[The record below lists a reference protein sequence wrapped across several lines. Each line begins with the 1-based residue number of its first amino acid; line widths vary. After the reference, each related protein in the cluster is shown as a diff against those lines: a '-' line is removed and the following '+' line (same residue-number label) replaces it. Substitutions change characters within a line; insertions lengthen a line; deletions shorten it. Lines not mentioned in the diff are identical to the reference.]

1 MARILIVDHEPDATS
16 AFGRSFERSGH
27 DVLRAASGEEAI
39 AIIEAEHPALVL
51 LDVEL
56 PDMLEVELKS
66 VVDDVERRR
75 ANVERAGATLVYA
88 GRLEDRR
95 WDTPDR
101 ALFAKDHVLRVRT
114 YRNDAGVRAELDWKG
129 PTRREGGYKLRDEL
143 ETSIGEPD
151 ALAEILAA
159 LGYEVS
165 IAIDREIVQYDLEG
179 TMIRFERYPR
189 MRQTMPNITSPIA
202 TS

>member
-1 MARILIVDHEPDATS
+1 
-16 AFGRSFERSGH
+16 
-27 DVLRAASGEEAI
+27 
-39 AIIEAEHPALVL
+39 
-51 LDVEL
+51 
-56 PDMLEVELKS
+56 MLEVELKC

-75 ANVERAGATLVYA
+75 ANVERAGATVVFA

-101 ALFAKDHVLRVRT
+101 ALLAMDHVLRVRT
-114 YRNDAGVRAELDWKG
+114 YRSEAGVRAELGWKG

-143 ETSIGEPD
+143 ETMIADPD
-151 ALAEILAA
+151 TLGAILTA

-189 MRQTMPNITSPIA
+189 MDDLVEVEGEPEDIERAIA
-202 TS
+202 VLGLPREGFNTDRLPDFVKRYEERTGARALISDADLTGEATFDHSNA

>member
-1 MARILIVDHEPDATS
+1 
-16 AFGRSFERSGH
+16 
-27 DVLRAASGEEAI
+27 
-39 AIIEAEHPALVL
+39 
-51 LDVEL
+51 
-56 PDMLEVELKS
+56 MLEVELKS

-75 ANVERAGATLVYA
+75 ANVERAGATVVYA

-101 ALFAKDHVLRVRT
+101 ALLAKDHVLRVRT
-114 YRNDAGVRAELDWKG
+114 YRSDAGVRAELDWKG

-143 ETSIGEPD
+143 ETKVGDPD
-151 ALAEILAA
+151 ALAEILTA

-189 MRQTMPNITSPIA
+189 MDDLVEVEGEPEDIERAIAALGLPREGFNTDRLPDFVKRYEERTGARAQISDADLTGESPFDHSNA
-202 TS
+202 

>member
-1 MARILIVDHEPDATS
+1 
-16 AFGRSFERSGH
+16 
-27 DVLRAASGEEAI
+27 
-39 AIIEAEHPALVL
+39 
-51 LDVEL
+51 
-56 PDMLEVELKS
+56 MLEVELKS

-75 ANVERAGATLVYA
+75 ANVERAGATVVYA

-101 ALFAKDHVLRVRT
+101 ALLAKDHVLRVRT

-143 ETSIGEPD
+143 ETKVGDPD
-151 ALAEILAA
+151 ALGEILTA

-189 MRQTMPNITSPIA
+189 MDDLVEVEGEREDIERAIA
-202 TS
+202 LLGLPREGFNTDRLPDFVKRYEELTGARALISDADLTGESTFDHSNA

>member
-1 MARILIVDHEPDATS
+1 
-16 AFGRSFERSGH
+16 
-27 DVLRAASGEEAI
+27 
-39 AIIEAEHPALVL
+39 
-51 LDVEL
+51 
-56 PDMLEVELKS
+56 MLEVELKS

-75 ANVERAGATLVYA
+75 ANVERAGAVVTYE

-114 YRNDAGVRAELDWKG
+114 YRNAVGVRASLDWKG

-143 ETSIGEPD
+143 ETKIGDPET
-151 ALAEILAA
+151 LGEILVA

-189 MRQTMPNITSPIA
+189 MDDLVEVEGEPAEIERAIA
-202 TS
+202 ILGLPRDGFTTDRLPDFVKRYEDRTGSRAAVSDAELAGDSTFDVSNA

>member
-1 MARILIVDHEPDATS
+1 
-16 AFGRSFERSGH
+16 
-27 DVLRAASGEEAI
+27 
-39 AIIEAEHPALVL
+39 
-51 LDVEL
+51 
-56 PDMLEVELKS
+56 MLEVELKS

-75 ANVERAGATLVYA
+75 ANVERAGATVVYA

-101 ALFAKDHVLRVRT
+101 ALLAKDHVLRVRT

-143 ETSIGEPD
+143 ETKVGDPD
-151 ALAEILAA
+151 ALGEILTA

-179 TMIRFERYPR
+179 TMIRFEHYPR
-189 MRQTMPNITSPIA
+189 MDDLVEVEGEREDIERAIA
-202 TS
+202 VLGLPREGFNTDRLPDFVKRYEERTGARALISDADLTGESTFDHSNA

>member
-1 MARILIVDHEPDATS
+1 
-16 AFGRSFERSGH
+16 
-27 DVLRAASGEEAI
+27 
-39 AIIEAEHPALVL
+39 
-51 LDVEL
+51 
-56 PDMLEVELKS
+56 MLEVELKS
-66 VVDDVERRR
+66 VVDDVDRRR
-75 ANVERAGATLVYA
+75 ANVERAGATVVYA

-101 ALFAKDHVLRVRT
+101 ALLAKDHVLRVRT

-143 ETSIGEPD
+143 ETKVGDPD
-151 ALAEILAA
+151 ALGEILAA

-179 TMIRFERYPR
+179 TMIRFEHYPR
-189 MRQTMPNITSPIA
+189 MDDLVEVEGEPEDIERAIAALGLPRDGFNTDRLPDFVRRYEERTGARALISDADLTGESPFDHSNA
-202 TS
+202 